1 MISSD
6 LKTANLSPR
15 ASLPFSW
22 NSDGDSGFATGRP
35 TGATAFQAHL
45 KSAQSAQSSETAS
58 SPVADAPQ
66 KAETAGSADPS
77 SRVSFQNPSSDPQV
91 RPSIKPTRKA
101 SLNLRAMVDAKVR
114 FIGPSTASISTP
126 SVSSSVPSAQAGP
139 SSWGEPLGPAER
151 SESELRRPPALTS
164 GDSPRNDVLQGMP
177 ERPLMDS
184 QRLPDAEV
192 LILPNRSGDPQEV
205 PTAKQISSDVFS
217 TPSDGGRTYAS
228 RMVAKSPDYASST
241 DSNSE
246 IKPEFASALEE
257 LPAMVSTNSGGGES
271 TSNPETIAAMSGRV
285 AVVQIPANG
294 SLRAAVTTETFQ
306 SLPTSRSATASDP
319 SMGIDL
325 ISSEVRDAARR
336 AVAQSQLLGT
346 SPVAGVSV
354 RPANNND
361 AFRSLILDPG
371 TGALPSLTTD
381 LAPSLGGRLSDNAS
395 KQNPGSPLATGLSSV
410 LPTPSTMA
418 RTSETN
424 GAEPS
429 ANTRLETVQNG
440 VSDPTR
446 VQRNVATTAPTPSIL
461 PVESGSQNGEIIQ
474 REARSANPSSQLL
487 ENTSANNP
495 SETVANRASD
505 PTGVQRNVATTA
517 PTPSILPVES
527 GSQNGALFQR
537 EARSANPSSQLIEN
551 ASANKPSETAGSRV
565 SDPTGVQRNVVTTAP
580 TPSILPVES
589 GSQNGEVIQREAR
602 SANPSSQLIEN
613 ASANNPSETAG
624 SRVSDPTGVQRNVA
638 TTAPTPSI
646 LPVESGSKN
655 GEVIQREARSA
666 NPNPGLSENPSTVEA
681 TDSSAASQSSLAE
694 SQSPP
699 KPSGPSLRPA
709 NRSPHARGIDS
720 VASTVAARTSVEA
733 DKSSPTPLVLANGTE
748 DRMRLD
754 SLGRDAGSGSSSN
767 PGPEHSQT
775 PGTPAAGLFPGASQ
789 SPSFQEPL
797 VDGAS
802 NLSKTADAGTS
813 ASLLHESHKPSAVR
827 LVHLDSPGAGGLEL
841 RIQEVGEKL
850 IIRTQDLVGSI
861 DGQSTQW
868 KELQQRLETSGIV
881 LMPIEA
887 SLGATAAPIE
897 ARSSSEE
904 LRHTVCYDGSMG
916 STGRDSSDPRSSSGQ
931 ARSSGEPSHLVA
943 PELPDETTESAE
955 VLPASRQWW
964 A

>member
-45 KSAQSAQSSETAS
+45 KSAQSAQSSETGS

-66 KAETAGSADPS
+66 KAETAGPADPS

-139 SSWGEPLGPAER
+139 SSWGEPFGPAER

-164 GDSPRNDVLQGMP
+164 GASPRNDVLQGMS

-192 LILPNRSGDPQEV
+192 VILRNRSGDPQEV

-228 RMVAKSPDYASST
+228 RMVAESPDYASST

-271 TSNPETIAAMSGRV
+271 TSNPQTIAAMSGRV
-285 AVVQIPANG
+285 AAVQIPANG

-346 SPVAGVSV
+346 SQVAVASL

-381 LAPSLGGRLSDNAS
+381 LAPSLGGRLSDNDS
-395 KQNPGSPLATGLSSV
+395 KQNPSSPLATGLSSV
-410 LPTPSTMA
+410 LPTSSTMA

-461 PVESGSQNGEIIQ
+461 PVESGSK
-474 REARSANPSSQLL
+474 
-487 ENTSANNP
+487 
-495 SETVANRASD
+495 
-505 PTGVQRNVATTA
+505 
-517 PTPSILPVES
+517 
-527 GSQNGALFQR
+527 NGALF
-537 EARSANPSSQLIEN
+537 
-551 ASANKPSETAGSRV
+551 
-565 SDPTGVQRNVVTTAP
+565 
-580 TPSILPVES
+580 
-589 GSQNGEVIQREAR
+589 
-602 SANPSSQLIEN
+602 
-613 ASANNPSETAG
+613 
-624 SRVSDPTGVQRNVA
+624 
-638 TTAPTPSI
+638 
-646 LPVESGSKN
+646 
-655 GEVIQREARSA
+655 QREARSA

-720 VASTVAARTSVEA
+720 VASTVSARTSVEA

-802 NLSKTADAGTS
+802 NLSKTADASTS

-916 STGRDSSDPRSSSGQ
+916 STGRDSSDPRSSSGR

>member
-45 KSAQSAQSSETAS
+45 KSAQSAQSSETGS

-66 KAETAGSADPS
+66 KAETAGPADPS

-139 SSWGEPLGPAER
+139 SSWGEPFGPAER

-192 LILPNRSGDPQEV
+192 VILPNRSGDPQEV

-271 TSNPETIAAMSGRV
+271 TSNPQTIAAMSGRV
-285 AVVQIPANG
+285 AAVQISANG
-294 SLRAAVTTETFQ
+294 SLRTAVTTETFQ

-346 SPVAGVSV
+346 SQVAGVSV

-381 LAPSLGGRLSDNAS
+381 LAPSLGGRLSDNDS
-395 KQNPGSPLATGLSSV
+395 KQNPSSPLATGLSSV

-446 VQRNVATTAPTPSIL
+446 AQRNLATTAPTPSIL
-461 PVESGSQNGEIIQ
+461 PVESGSKNGEVIQ
-474 REARSANPSSQLL
+474 R
-487 ENTSANNP
+487 
-495 SETVANRASD
+495 
-505 PTGVQRNVATTA
+505 G
-517 PTPSILPVES
+517 
-527 GSQNGALFQR
+527 
-537 EARSANPSSQLIEN
+537 ARSANPSSQLIEN
-551 ASANKPSETAGSRV
+551 ASANIPSETV
-565 SDPTGVQRNVVTTAP
+565 
-580 TPSILPVES
+580 
-589 GSQNGEVIQREAR
+589 
-602 SANPSSQLIEN
+602 
-613 ASANNPSETAG
+613 G

-638 TTAPTPSI
+638 TTAPNPSI

-802 NLSKTADAGTS
+802 NLSKTADASTS

>member
-1 MISSD
+1 M
-6 LKTANLSPR
+6 
-15 ASLPFSW
+15 
-22 NSDGDSGFATGRP
+22 
-35 TGATAFQAHL
+35 
-45 KSAQSAQSSETAS
+45 
-58 SPVADAPQ
+58 
-66 KAETAGSADPS
+66 
-77 SRVSFQNPSSDPQV
+77 
-91 RPSIKPTRKA
+91 
-101 SLNLRAMVDAKVR
+101 
-114 FIGPSTASISTP
+114 
-126 SVSSSVPSAQAGP
+126 
-139 SSWGEPLGPAER
+139 
-151 SESELRRPPALTS
+151 
-164 GDSPRNDVLQGMP
+164 
-177 ERPLMDS
+177 
-184 QRLPDAEV
+184 
-192 LILPNRSGDPQEV
+192 
-205 PTAKQISSDVFS
+205 
-217 TPSDGGRTYAS
+217 
-228 RMVAKSPDYASST
+228 
-241 DSNSE
+241 
-246 IKPEFASALEE
+246 
-257 LPAMVSTNSGGGES
+257 
-271 TSNPETIAAMSGRV
+271 
-285 AVVQIPANG
+285 
-294 SLRAAVTTETFQ
+294 
-306 SLPTSRSATASDP
+306 
-319 SMGIDL
+319 
-325 ISSEVRDAARR
+325 
-336 AVAQSQLLGT
+336 
-346 SPVAGVSV
+346 
-354 RPANNND
+354 
-361 AFRSLILDPG
+361 
-371 TGALPSLTTD
+371 
-381 LAPSLGGRLSDNAS
+381 
-395 KQNPGSPLATGLSSV
+395 
-410 LPTPSTMA
+410 
-418 RTSETN
+418 
-424 GAEPS
+424 
-429 ANTRLETVQNG
+429 
-440 VSDPTR
+440 
-446 VQRNVATTAPTPSIL
+446 
-461 PVESGSQNGEIIQ
+461 
-474 REARSANPSSQLL
+474 
-487 ENTSANNP
+487 
-495 SETVANRASD
+495 
-505 PTGVQRNVATTA
+505 
-517 PTPSILPVES
+517 
-527 GSQNGALFQR
+527 FQR

-551 ASANKPSETAGSRV
+551 ASANIPSETV
-565 SDPTGVQRNVVTTAP
+565 
-580 TPSILPVES
+580 
-589 GSQNGEVIQREAR
+589 
-602 SANPSSQLIEN
+602 
-613 ASANNPSETAG
+613 G

-638 TTAPTPSI
+638 TTAPNPSI

-720 VASTVAARTSVEA
+720 VASTVSARTSVEA

-802 NLSKTADAGTS
+802 NLSKTADASTS

-916 STGRDSSDPRSSSGQ
+916 STGRDSSDPRSSSGR

>member
-22 NSDGDSGFATGRP
+22 NSDGDSGIATGRP

-45 KSAQSAQSSETAS
+45 KSAQSAQSSETGS

-139 SSWGEPLGPAER
+139 SSWGEPFGPAER

-192 LILPNRSGDPQEV
+192 VILPNRSGDPQEV

-271 TSNPETIAAMSGRV
+271 TSNPQTIAAMSGRV
-285 AVVQIPANG
+285 AAVQIPANG

-346 SPVAGVSV
+346 SQVAVASL

-381 LAPSLGGRLSDNAS
+381 LAPSLGGRLSDNDS
-395 KQNPGSPLATGLSSV
+395 KQNPSSPLATGLSSV
-410 LPTPSTMA
+410 LPTSSTMA

-424 GAEPS
+424 GSEPS

-446 VQRNVATTAPTPSIL
+446 VQRNVATTAPTPSITQL
-461 PVESGSQNGEIIQ
+461 ESGSQN
-474 REARSANPSSQLL
+474 S
-487 ENTSANNP
+487 
-495 SETVANRASD
+495 
-505 PTGVQRNVATTA
+505 
-517 PTPSILPVES
+517 
-527 GSQNGALFQR
+527 ALF
-537 EARSANPSSQLIEN
+537 
-551 ASANKPSETAGSRV
+551 
-565 SDPTGVQRNVVTTAP
+565 
-580 TPSILPVES
+580 
-589 GSQNGEVIQREAR
+589 
-602 SANPSSQLIEN
+602 
-613 ASANNPSETAG
+613 
-624 SRVSDPTGVQRNVA
+624 
-638 TTAPTPSI
+638 
-646 LPVESGSKN
+646 
-655 GEVIQREARSA
+655 QREARSA

-720 VASTVAARTSVEA
+720 VASTVSARTSVEA

-802 NLSKTADAGTS
+802 NLSKTADASTS

>member
-1 MISSD
+1 MISSN
-6 LKTANLSPR
+6 LKAPELSPR

-22 NSDGDSGFATGRP
+22 NSDGDSGIATGRP

-45 KSAQSAQSSETAS
+45 KSAQSAQSSETGS

-77 SRVSFQNPSSDPQV
+77 SRVSFQNHSSDPQA
-91 RPSIKPTRKA
+91 RPSIKPIRKA

-126 SVSSSVPSAQAGP
+126 SGTSSVPSAQAGP
-139 SSWGEPLGPAER
+139 SSWGEPFGPAER

-164 GDSPRNDVLQGMP
+164 GASPRNDVLQGMP

-192 LILPNRSGDPQEV
+192 VILRNRSGDPQEV
-205 PTAKQISSDVFS
+205 PNAKQISSDVFS

-228 RMVAKSPDYASST
+228 RMVAKSPDYALST

-271 TSNPETIAAMSGRV
+271 TSNPQTIAAIGARV
-285 AVVQIPANG
+285 GAMQNLVNG
-294 SLRAAVTTETFQ
+294 SLRAAGTAETVQ

-381 LAPSLGGRLSDNAS
+381 LTPSLGGRLSDNDS
-395 KQNPGSPLATGLSSV
+395 KQNPSSPLATGLSSV

-440 VSDPTR
+440 VSDPT
-446 VQRNVATTAPTPSIL
+446 
-461 PVESGSQNGEIIQ
+461 
-474 REARSANPSSQLL
+474 
-487 ENTSANNP
+487 
-495 SETVANRASD
+495 
-505 PTGVQRNVATTA
+505 GVQRNVATTA

-527 GSQNGALFQR
+527 GSQNGALFLR
-537 EARSANPSSQLIEN
+537 EARSVNPSSQLIEN
-551 ASANKPSETAGSRV
+551 ASANIPSETAANRV
-565 SDPTGVQRNVVTTAP
+565 PNPTGVQRNLATTTP
-580 TPSILPVES
+580 TPSIIPVES
-589 GSQNGEVIQREAR
+589 GSQNLAF
-602 SANPSSQLIEN
+602 
-613 ASANNPSETAG
+613 
-624 SRVSDPTGVQRNVA
+624 
-638 TTAPTPSI
+638 
-646 LPVESGSKN
+646 
-655 GEVIQREARSA
+655 IQREARSA

-720 VASTVAARTSVEA
+720 VASTVSARTSLEA
-733 DKSSPTPLVLANGTE
+733 DKSSPTPLVLENGTE

-754 SLGRDAGSGSSSN
+754 SLGRDAGSGSSSH
-767 PGPEHSQT
+767 PGPGHSQT
-775 PGTPAAGLFPGASQ
+775 PATPVTGLYPGVSQ
-789 SPSFQEPL
+789 APSFQEPL

-802 NLSKTADAGTS
+802 NLSKAADAGTS

-916 STGRDSSDPRSSSGQ
+916 STGRDSSDPRSSSGR
-931 ARSSGEPSHLVA
+931 ARSSGEPSHLAA

-955 VLPASRQWW
+955 VPPASRQWW

>member
-6 LKTANLSPR
+6 LKAADLNPR

-22 NSDGDSGFATGRP
+22 NSDGDSGIATGGP
-35 TGATAFQAHL
+35 NGATAFQAHL
-45 KSAQSAQSSETAS
+45 KSAQSAHSSETGS

-66 KAETAGSADPS
+66 KAEMAGSADPS
-77 SRVSFQNPSSDPQV
+77 SRVSFQSPSSDPQV
-91 RPSIKPTRKA
+91 RPSIKPIRKA
-101 SLNLRAMVDAKVR
+101 SLSVRAMVDAKSR
-114 FIGPSTASISTP
+114 FIGPSAAFISTP
-126 SVSSSVPSAQAGP
+126 SVSSSVPSPQAGP
-139 SSWGEPLGPAER
+139 SSRGEPFGPAER

-164 GDSPRNDVLQGMP
+164 GASPRNDVLQGMS

-192 LILPNRSGDPQEV
+192 VILRNRSGDPQEV

-271 TSNPETIAAMSGRV
+271 TSNPQTIAAMSGRV
-285 AVVQIPANG
+285 AAVQIPANG

-346 SPVAGVSV
+346 SQVAVASL

-381 LAPSLGGRLSDNAS
+381 LAPSLGGRLSDNDS
-395 KQNPGSPLATGLSSV
+395 KQNPSSPLATGLSSV

-429 ANTRLETVQNG
+429 ANTRPETGQNG

-446 VQRNVATTAPTPSIL
+446 VQRNLATTAPTLSIL
-461 PVESGSQNGEIIQ
+461 PVESGSQNGEVIQ
-474 REARSANPSSQLL
+474 REARSVNPSSQLI

-505 PTGVQRNVATTA
+505 PTGVQRNVATTV

-527 GSQNGALFQR
+527 GSQ
-537 EARSANPSSQLIEN
+537 
-551 ASANKPSETAGSRV
+551 
-565 SDPTGVQRNVVTTAP
+565 
-580 TPSILPVES
+580 
-589 GSQNGEVIQREAR
+589 
-602 SANPSSQLIEN
+602 
-613 ASANNPSETAG
+613 
-624 SRVSDPTGVQRNVA
+624 
-638 TTAPTPSI
+638 
-646 LPVESGSKN
+646 N

-868 KELQQRLETSGIV
+868 KELQQRLEASGIV

-897 ARSSSEE
+897 VRSSSEE

>member
-22 NSDGDSGFATGRP
+22 NSDGDSGIATGRP

-45 KSAQSAQSSETAS
+45 KSAQSAQSSETGS

-66 KAETAGSADPS
+66 KAETAGPADPS

-91 RPSIKPTRKA
+91 RPSIKPIRKA

-192 LILPNRSGDPQEV
+192 VILPNRSGDPQEV
-205 PTAKQISSDVFS
+205 PSAKQISSDVFS
-217 TPSDGGRTYAS
+217 PPSDGGRTYAS
-228 RMVAKSPDYASST
+228 GMVAKSPDYASST

-285 AVVQIPANG
+285 AAVQIPANG

-381 LAPSLGGRLSDNAS
+381 LAPSLGGRLSDNDS
-395 KQNPGSPLATGLSSV
+395 KQNPSSPLATGLSSV

-446 VQRNVATTAPTPSIL
+446 AQRNLATTAPTPSIL
-461 PVESGSQNGEIIQ
+461 PVESGSKNGEVIQ
-474 REARSANPSSQLL
+474 R
-487 ENTSANNP
+487 
-495 SETVANRASD
+495 
-505 PTGVQRNVATTA
+505 G
-517 PTPSILPVES
+517 
-527 GSQNGALFQR
+527 
-537 EARSANPSSQLIEN
+537 ARSANPSSQLIEN
-551 ASANKPSETAGSRV
+551 ASANIPSETV
-565 SDPTGVQRNVVTTAP
+565 
-580 TPSILPVES
+580 
-589 GSQNGEVIQREAR
+589 
-602 SANPSSQLIEN
+602 
-613 ASANNPSETAG
+613 G

-720 VASTVAARTSVEA
+720 VASTVSARTSVEA
-733 DKSSPTPLVLANGTE
+733 DKSSPTPLILANGTE

>member
-22 NSDGDSGFATGRP
+22 NSDGDSGIATGRP

-45 KSAQSAQSSETAS
+45 KSAQSAQSSETGS

-91 RPSIKPTRKA
+91 RPSIKPIRKA

-139 SSWGEPLGPAER
+139 SSWGEPFGPAER

-192 LILPNRSGDPQEV
+192 VILRNRSGDPQEV

-271 TSNPETIAAMSGRV
+271 TSNPQTIAAMSGRV
-285 AVVQIPANG
+285 AAVQISANG

-346 SPVAGVSV
+346 SQVAVASL

-381 LAPSLGGRLSDNAS
+381 LAPSLGGRLSDNDS
-395 KQNPGSPLATGLSSV
+395 KQNPSSPLATGLSSV
-410 LPTPSTMA
+410 LPTSSTMA

-461 PVESGSQNGEIIQ
+461 PVESGSKNGEVIQ
-474 REARSANPSSQLL
+474 REARS
-487 ENTSANNP
+487 
-495 SETVANRASD
+495 V
-505 PTGVQRNVATTA
+505 
-517 PTPSILPVES
+517 
-527 GSQNGALFQR
+527 
-537 EARSANPSSQLIEN
+537 NPSSQLIEN
-551 ASANKPSETAGSRV
+551 ASANIPSETV
-565 SDPTGVQRNVVTTAP
+565 
-580 TPSILPVES
+580 
-589 GSQNGEVIQREAR
+589 
-602 SANPSSQLIEN
+602 
-613 ASANNPSETAG
+613 G

-638 TTAPTPSI
+638 TTAPNPSI

-720 VASTVAARTSVEA
+720 VASTVSARTSVEA

-841 RIQEVGEKL
+841 RIQELGDKL
-850 IIRTQDLVGSI
+850 IIQTQDLVGSI

>member
-1 MISSD
+1 
-6 LKTANLSPR
+6 
-15 ASLPFSW
+15 
-22 NSDGDSGFATGRP
+22 
-35 TGATAFQAHL
+35 
-45 KSAQSAQSSETAS
+45 
-58 SPVADAPQ
+58 
-66 KAETAGSADPS
+66 
-77 SRVSFQNPSSDPQV
+77 
-91 RPSIKPTRKA
+91 
-101 SLNLRAMVDAKVR
+101 
-114 FIGPSTASISTP
+114 
-126 SVSSSVPSAQAGP
+126 
-139 SSWGEPLGPAER
+139 
-151 SESELRRPPALTS
+151 
-164 GDSPRNDVLQGMP
+164 
-177 ERPLMDS
+177 MDS

-192 LILPNRSGDPQEV
+192 VILRNSSGDPQEV
-205 PTAKQISSDVFS
+205 PTAEQISSDVFS

-228 RMVAKSPDYASST
+228 RMVAKSLDYASST

-271 TSNPETIAAMSGRV
+271 TSNPQTIAAMSGRV
-285 AVVQIPANG
+285 AAVQIPANG

-346 SPVAGVSV
+346 SQVAVASL

-381 LAPSLGGRLSDNAS
+381 LAPSLGGRLSDNDS
-395 KQNPGSPLATGLSSV
+395 KQNPSSPLATGLSSV
-410 LPTPSTMA
+410 LPTSSTMA

-446 VQRNVATTAPTPSIL
+446 VQRNVATTAPTPSII
-461 PVESGSQNGEIIQ
+461 PVESGSK
-474 REARSANPSSQLL
+474 
-487 ENTSANNP
+487 
-495 SETVANRASD
+495 
-505 PTGVQRNVATTA
+505 
-517 PTPSILPVES
+517 
-527 GSQNGALFQR
+527 NGAF
-537 EARSANPSSQLIEN
+537 
-551 ASANKPSETAGSRV
+551 
-565 SDPTGVQRNVVTTAP
+565 
-580 TPSILPVES
+580 
-589 GSQNGEVIQREAR
+589 IQREAR

-613 ASANNPSETAG
+613 ASANIPSETAAN
-624 SRVSDPTGVQRNVA
+624 RTSDPTGVQRNVA

-646 LPVESGSKN
+646 VPVESGSKN

-666 NPNPGLSENPSTVEA
+666 NPNPGLSENPLTVEA
-681 TDSSAASQSSLAE
+681 TDSSAAGQSSLAE

-720 VASTVAARTSVEA
+720 VASTVSARTSVEA

-797 VDGAS
+797 VDGSS

-813 ASLLHESHKPSAVR
+813 GSLLHESHKPSAVR

>member
-22 NSDGDSGFATGRP
+22 NSDGDSGIATGRP

-45 KSAQSAQSSETAS
+45 KSAQSAQSSETGS

-139 SSWGEPLGPAER
+139 SSWGEPFGPAER

-192 LILPNRSGDPQEV
+192 VILPNRSGDPQEV

-271 TSNPETIAAMSGRV
+271 TSNPQTIAAMSGRV
-285 AVVQIPANG
+285 AAVQIPANG

-381 LAPSLGGRLSDNAS
+381 LAPSLGGRLSDNDS
-395 KQNPGSPLATGLSSV
+395 KQNPSSPLATGLSSV

-446 VQRNVATTAPTPSIL
+446 AQRNLATTAPTPSIL

-474 REARSANPSSQLL
+474 REARSANPSSQLI

-527 GSQNGALFQR
+527 GSKNGALFQR

-551 ASANKPSETAGSRV
+551 ASANIPSETV
-565 SDPTGVQRNVVTTAP
+565 
-580 TPSILPVES
+580 
-589 GSQNGEVIQREAR
+589 
-602 SANPSSQLIEN
+602 
-613 ASANNPSETAG
+613 G

-638 TTAPTPSI
+638 TTAPNPSI

-733 DKSSPTPLVLANGTE
+733 DKSSPTPLVLANDTE

>member
-22 NSDGDSGFATGRP
+22 NSDGDSGIATGRP

-45 KSAQSAQSSETAS
+45 KSAQSAQSSETGS

-66 KAETAGSADPS
+66 KAETSGSADPS

-91 RPSIKPTRKA
+91 RPSIKPIRKA

-139 SSWGEPLGPAER
+139 SSWGEPFGPAER

-164 GDSPRNDVLQGMP
+164 GASPRNDVLQGMP

-192 LILPNRSGDPQEV
+192 VILPNRSGDPQEV

-271 TSNPETIAAMSGRV
+271 TSNPQTIAAMSGRV
-285 AVVQIPANG
+285 AAVQIPANG

-346 SPVAGVSV
+346 SQVAVASL

-381 LAPSLGGRLSDNAS
+381 LAPSLGGRLSDNDS
-395 KQNPGSPLATGLSSV
+395 KQNPSSPLATGLSSV
-410 LPTPSTMA
+410 LPTSSTMA

-474 REARSANPSSQLL
+474 REARSANPSSQL
-487 ENTSANNP
+487 
-495 SETVANRASD
+495 
-505 PTGVQRNVATTA
+505 
-517 PTPSILPVES
+517 
-527 GSQNGALFQR
+527 
-537 EARSANPSSQLIEN
+537 IEN
-551 ASANKPSETAGSRV
+551 ASANIPSETV
-565 SDPTGVQRNVVTTAP
+565 
-580 TPSILPVES
+580 
-589 GSQNGEVIQREAR
+589 
-602 SANPSSQLIEN
+602 
-613 ASANNPSETAG
+613 G

-638 TTAPTPSI
+638 TTAPNPSI

-699 KPSGPSLRPA
+699 KPSSPSLRPA

-720 VASTVAARTSVEA
+720 VASTVSARTSVEA

>member
-22 NSDGDSGFATGRP
+22 NSDGDSGIATGRP

-45 KSAQSAQSSETAS
+45 KSAQSAQSSETGS

-66 KAETAGSADPS
+66 KAETSGSADPS

-91 RPSIKPTRKA
+91 RPSIKPIRKA

-139 SSWGEPLGPAER
+139 SSWGEPFGPAER

-192 LILPNRSGDPQEV
+192 VILRNSSGDPQEV
-205 PTAKQISSDVFS
+205 PTAEQISSDVFS

-228 RMVAKSPDYASST
+228 RMVAKSLDYASST

-271 TSNPETIAAMSGRV
+271 TSNPQTIAAMSGRV
-285 AVVQIPANG
+285 AAVQIPANG

-346 SPVAGVSV
+346 SQVAVASL

-381 LAPSLGGRLSDNAS
+381 LAPSLGGRLSDNDS
-395 KQNPGSPLATGLSSV
+395 KQNPSSPLATGLSSV

-429 ANTRLETVQNG
+429 ANTRPETVQNG

-446 VQRNVATTAPTPSIL
+446 VQRNLATTAPTPSI
-461 PVESGSQNGEIIQ
+461 I
-474 REARSANPSSQLL
+474 
-487 ENTSANNP
+487 
-495 SETVANRASD
+495 
-505 PTGVQRNVATTA
+505 
-517 PTPSILPVES
+517 PVES
-527 GSQNGALFQR
+527 GSQNGAFVQP
-537 EARSANPSSQLIEN
+537 ETRSVNPSLELIE
-551 ASANKPSETAGSRV
+551 AAPANNPSETAGNRV
-565 SDPTGVQRNVVTTAP
+565 SDPTGVQRNLATTTP
-580 TPSILPVES
+580 TPSISPVES
-589 GSQNGEVIQREAR
+589 GSQNGAFIQRETR
-602 SANPSSQLIEN
+602 SVNPSSELIE
-613 ASANNPSETAG
+613 
-624 SRVSDPTGVQRNVA
+624 
-638 TTAPTPSI
+638 TAPTI
-646 LPVESGSKN
+646 EAVGLN
-655 GEVIQREARSA
+655 AAIQS
-666 NPNPGLSENPSTVEA
+666 N
-681 TDSSAASQSSLAE
+681 LAE
-694 SQSPP
+694 SPSQP
-699 KPSGPSLRPA
+699 KPAVSPLRPA
-709 NRSPHARGIDS
+709 NRSPHARGTETD
-720 VASTVAARTSVEA
+720 ASTVSAQTSLEA
-733 DKSSPTPLVLANGTE
+733 DTGFPTLLNSDNGTNDSMQSDTLARDTGSDSSSPADQG
-748 DRMRLD
+748 
-754 SLGRDAGSGSSSN
+754 
-767 PGPEHSQT
+767 HSQAAT
-775 PGTPAAGLFPGASQ
+775 PPFTATFPGASQ
-789 SPSFQEPL
+789 APSLHAHSES
-797 VDGAS
+797 GAS
-802 NLSKTADAGTS
+802 NTPKTAETATT
-813 ASLLHESHKPSAVR
+813 ASLLHDSHKSGDVR

-861 DGQSTQW
+861 DGQSAQW

-881 LMPIEA
+881 LLPIEA
-887 SLGATAAPIE
+887 SFAATAAPIE
-897 ARSSSEE
+897 SRSDD
-904 LRHTVCYDGSMG
+904 LRHTVCYDGNMV
-916 STGRDSSDPRSSSGQ
+916 STGRDSSDPRSSSGR
-931 ARSSGEPSHLVA
+931 ARSSGEPSHLA
-943 PELPDETTESAE
+943 SPELPDETTESAE
-955 VLPASRQWW
+955 ALPASRQWW

>member
-22 NSDGDSGFATGRP
+22 NSDGDSGIATGRP
-35 TGATAFQAHL
+35 TEATAFQAHL
-45 KSAQSAQSSETAS
+45 KSAQSAQSSETGS

-66 KAETAGSADPS
+66 KAETSGSADPS

-91 RPSIKPTRKA
+91 RPSIKPIRKA

-139 SSWGEPLGPAER
+139 SSWGEPFGPAER

-192 LILPNRSGDPQEV
+192 VILRNRSGDPQEV

-228 RMVAKSPDYASST
+228 RMVAESPDYASST

-271 TSNPETIAAMSGRV
+271 TSNPQTIAAMSGRV
-285 AVVQIPANG
+285 AAVQISANG
-294 SLRAAVTTETFQ
+294 SLRTAVTTETFQ

-381 LAPSLGGRLSDNAS
+381 LAPSLGGRLSDNDS
-395 KQNPGSPLATGLSSV
+395 KQNPSSPLATGLSSV
-410 LPTPSTMA
+410 LPTSSTMA

-446 VQRNVATTAPTPSIL
+446 AQRNLATTAPTPSIL
-461 PVESGSQNGEIIQ
+461 PVESGS
-474 REARSANPSSQLL
+474 
-487 ENTSANNP
+487 
-495 SETVANRASD
+495 
-505 PTGVQRNVATTA
+505 
-517 PTPSILPVES
+517 
-527 GSQNGALFQR
+527 
-537 EARSANPSSQLIEN
+537 
-551 ASANKPSETAGSRV
+551 K
-565 SDPTGVQRNVVTTAP
+565 
-580 TPSILPVES
+580 
-589 GSQNGEVIQREAR
+589 NGEVIQREAR
-602 SANPSSQLIEN
+602 SVNPSSQLIEN
-613 ASANNPSETAG
+613 ASANNPSETAANRVPNPNGVQRNLATTAPTPSITQLESGSQNSALFQREARSVNTSSQLIENASANIPSETVG

>member
-1 MISSD
+1 
-6 LKTANLSPR
+6 
-15 ASLPFSW
+15 
-22 NSDGDSGFATGRP
+22 
-35 TGATAFQAHL
+35 
-45 KSAQSAQSSETAS
+45 
-58 SPVADAPQ
+58 
-66 KAETAGSADPS
+66 
-77 SRVSFQNPSSDPQV
+77 
-91 RPSIKPTRKA
+91 
-101 SLNLRAMVDAKVR
+101 
-114 FIGPSTASISTP
+114 
-126 SVSSSVPSAQAGP
+126 
-139 SSWGEPLGPAER
+139 
-151 SESELRRPPALTS
+151 
-164 GDSPRNDVLQGMP
+164 
-177 ERPLMDS
+177 MDS

-192 LILPNRSGDPQEV
+192 VILRNRSGDPQEV

-228 RMVAKSPDYASST
+228 RMVAKSLDYASST

-271 TSNPETIAAMSGRV
+271 TSNPQTIAAMSGRV
-285 AVVQIPANG
+285 AAVQISANG
-294 SLRAAVTTETFQ
+294 SLRTAVTTETFQ

-346 SPVAGVSV
+346 SQVAVASL

-381 LAPSLGGRLSDNAS
+381 LAPSLGGRLSDNDS
-395 KQNPGSPLATGLSSV
+395 KQNPSSPLATGLSSV
-410 LPTPSTMA
+410 LPTSSTMA

-461 PVESGSQNGEIIQ
+461 PVESGSKNGALFQ
-474 REARSANPSSQLL
+474 REARSVNPSSQLI

-517 PTPSILPVES
+517 P
-527 GSQNGALFQR
+527 N
-537 EARSANPSSQLIEN
+537 
-551 ASANKPSETAGSRV
+551 
-565 SDPTGVQRNVVTTAP
+565 
-580 TPSILPVES
+580 
-589 GSQNGEVIQREAR
+589 
-602 SANPSSQLIEN
+602 
-613 ASANNPSETAG
+613 
-624 SRVSDPTGVQRNVA
+624 
-638 TTAPTPSI
+638 PSI

-733 DKSSPTPLVLANGTE
+733 NKSSPTPLVLENGTE

-789 SPSFQEPL
+789 SPSFQGPL

>member
-45 KSAQSAQSSETAS
+45 KSAQSAQSSETGS

-139 SSWGEPLGPAER
+139 SSWGEPFGPAER

-192 LILPNRSGDPQEV
+192 VILRNSSGDPQEV
-205 PTAKQISSDVFS
+205 PTAEQISSDVFS

-271 TSNPETIAAMSGRV
+271 TSNPQTIAAMSGRV
-285 AVVQIPANG
+285 AAVQIPANG

-381 LAPSLGGRLSDNAS
+381 LAPSLGGRLSDNDS
-395 KQNPGSPLATGLSSV
+395 KQNPSSPLATGLSSV
-410 LPTPSTMA
+410 LPTSSTMA

-446 VQRNVATTAPTPSIL
+446 AQRNLATTAPTPSII

-474 REARSANPSSQLL
+474 REARSVNPSSQLI

-495 SETVANRASD
+495 SETVANRA
-505 PTGVQRNVATTA
+505 
-517 PTPSILPVES
+517 
-527 GSQNGALFQR
+527 
-537 EARSANPSSQLIEN
+537 
-551 ASANKPSETAGSRV
+551 
-565 SDPTGVQRNVVTTAP
+565 
-580 TPSILPVES
+580 
-589 GSQNGEVIQREAR
+589 
-602 SANPSSQLIEN
+602 
-613 ASANNPSETAG
+613 
-624 SRVSDPTGVQRNVA
+624 SDPTGVQRNVA

-720 VASTVAARTSVEA
+720 VASTVSARTSVEA
-733 DKSSPTPLVLANGTE
+733 DKSSPTPLVLKNGTE

-775 PGTPAAGLFPGASQ
+775 PGTPAAALFPGASQ

-904 LRHTVCYDGSMG
+904 LRHTVCYGGSMG

>member
-45 KSAQSAQSSETAS
+45 KSAQSAQSSETGS

-139 SSWGEPLGPAER
+139 SSWGEPFGPAER

-192 LILPNRSGDPQEV
+192 VILPNRSGDPQEV

-246 IKPEFASALEE
+246 IKPEFASVLEE
-257 LPAMVSTNSGGGES
+257 LPAAVSTNSGGGES
-271 TSNPETIAAMSGRV
+271 TSKPQTIAAMGARV
-285 AVVQIPANG
+285 GAVQIPANG

-306 SLPTSRSATASDP
+306 SLPTSRSATASEP
-319 SMGIDL
+319 SLGSDL

-346 SPVAGVSV
+346 SPVAGASV

-371 TGALPSLTTD
+371 TGALASLTTD
-381 LAPSLGGRLSDNAS
+381 LSPALGGLLSDNAS
-395 KQNPGSPLATGLSSV
+395 KQNPSSPLATGLSSV

-429 ANTRLETVQNG
+429 ANTRPETGQNG

-446 VQRNVATTAPTPSIL
+446 VQRNLATTAPTPSI
-461 PVESGSQNGEIIQ
+461 I
-474 REARSANPSSQLL
+474 
-487 ENTSANNP
+487 
-495 SETVANRASD
+495 
-505 PTGVQRNVATTA
+505 
-517 PTPSILPVES
+517 PVES
-527 GSQNGALFQR
+527 GSQNGAFIQP
-537 EARSANPSSQLIEN
+537 ETRSVNPSSELIET
-551 ASANKPSETAGSRV
+551 APANNPSETAGNRV
-565 SDPTGVQRNVVTTAP
+565 SDPTGVQRNLATTTP
-580 TPSILPVES
+580 TPSISPVES
-589 GSQNGEVIQREAR
+589 GSQNGAFIQRETR
-602 SANPSSQLIEN
+602 SVNPSSELIE
-613 ASANNPSETAG
+613 
-624 SRVSDPTGVQRNVA
+624 
-638 TTAPTPSI
+638 TAPTI
-646 LPVESGSKN
+646 EAVGLN
-655 GEVIQREARSA
+655 AAIQS
-666 NPNPGLSENPSTVEA
+666 N
-681 TDSSAASQSSLAE
+681 LAE
-694 SQSPP
+694 SPSQP
-699 KPSGPSLRPA
+699 KPAVSPLRPA
-709 NRSPHARGIDS
+709 NRSPHARGTETD
-720 VASTVAARTSVEA
+720 ASTVSAQTSLEA
-733 DKSSPTPLVLANGTE
+733 DTGFPTLLNSDNGTNDSMQSDTLARDTGSDSSSPADQG
-748 DRMRLD
+748 
-754 SLGRDAGSGSSSN
+754 
-767 PGPEHSQT
+767 HSQAAT
-775 PGTPAAGLFPGASQ
+775 PPFTATFPGASQ
-789 SPSFQEPL
+789 APSLHAHSES
-797 VDGAS
+797 GAS
-802 NLSKTADAGTS
+802 NTPKTAETATT
-813 ASLLHESHKPSAVR
+813 ASLLHDSHKSGDVR

-861 DGQSTQW
+861 DGQSAQW

-881 LMPIEA
+881 LLPIEA
-887 SLGATAAPIE
+887 SFAATAAPIE
-897 ARSSSEE
+897 SRSDD
-904 LRHTVCYDGSMG
+904 LRHTVCYDGNMV
-916 STGRDSSDPRSSSGQ
+916 STGRDSSDPRSSSGR
-931 ARSSGEPSHLVA
+931 ARSFGEPSHLA
-943 PELPDETTESAE
+943 SPELPDETTESAE
-955 VLPASRQWW
+955 ALPASRQWW